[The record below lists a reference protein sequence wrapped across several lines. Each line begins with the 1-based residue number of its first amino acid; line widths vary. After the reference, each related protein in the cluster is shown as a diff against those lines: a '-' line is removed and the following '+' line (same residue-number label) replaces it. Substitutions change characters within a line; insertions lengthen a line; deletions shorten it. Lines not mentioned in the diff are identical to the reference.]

1 VTLSSLLAAVRQTLR
16 SYGVI
21 NPDVEA
27 ETIIAHVLG
36 LKRTEIYLE
45 PGRQVDP
52 GDHVRILEIV
62 GERERRFPLQYL
74 LGEVEFMGL
83 PLRMRQGVFIP
94 RPETEILVETL
105 IARAAGAGAVR
116 NILDVGTGSGAIAVA
131 LAKYLKPQM
140 VVALDVSREAAE
152 LTQTNARL
160 NGVAR
165 VVAPVVGDGLAP
177 IRSAGE
183 ARAVFDLVVTNPPY
197 VETAEIDRLQPEV
210 RDYEPR
216 LALDGG
222 ADGLAFIA
230 GVLPGIPSIL
240 RKGSIVAFEIG
251 ATQAEAVSGLFGRAG
266 LREIEV
272 VRDLAGRDR
281 IILGVM

>member
-1 VTLSSLLAAVRQTLR
+1 MTLSSLLAAVRQTLR